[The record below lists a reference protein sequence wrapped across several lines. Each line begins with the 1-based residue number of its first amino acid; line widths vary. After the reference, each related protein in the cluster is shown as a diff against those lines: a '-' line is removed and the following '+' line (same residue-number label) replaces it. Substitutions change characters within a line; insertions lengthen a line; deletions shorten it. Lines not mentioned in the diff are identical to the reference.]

1 VRKLFYSV
9 AALALLSGCST
20 SSQYSSSH
28 LNTKISTSKLA
39 EIAQMSG
46 DSSAAESIYATAA
59 QENASDAE
67 AQLNYANVLVQQ
79 NRISEARR
87 ILSSRIASVR
97 NPQMLHG
104 PLGSLYVLTGDAQ
117 LAVTEFDAAL
127 SSDSHNVRWLTNK
140 AIALDLLKQHTEA
153 QALYRKALAASP
165 DDPIVI
171 SNLGLSLALSGQ
183 KEEATKVMAALGG
196 QELMPR
202 IRNNYDVVRA
212 ANGDTTGGN
221 EQTFRLAK
229 AMATSG

>member
-1 VRKLFYSV
+1 MRKLFYSV
-9 AALALLSGCST
+9 ATLALLSGCGV
-20 SSQYSSSH
+20 SSQQTH

-46 DSSAAESIYATAA
+46 DPSAAESIYATAA
-59 QENASDAE
+59 QENPADAE
-67 AQLNYANVLVQQ
+67 AQLNYANVLVQE

-87 ILSSRIASVR
+87 ILSSRIGSVR
-97 NPQMLHG
+97 NPQTLHG

-117 LAVTEFDAAL
+117 LAVAEFDAAL
-127 SSDSHNVRWLTNK
+127 SGDSRNVRWLTNK

-165 DDPIVI
+165 DDPIII
-171 SNLGLSLALSGQ
+171 SNLGLSLVLSGQ
-183 KEEATKVMAALGG
+183 KEEAAKVMATLGG
-196 QELMPR
+196 QDLMPR

-212 ANGDTTGGN
+212 ANGDTSGGN

-229 AMATSG
+229 AMDTKG